1 VALPAAESLPTVAV
15 LRSGRHASPLARH
28 RTPRDDHRSFTA
40 RLSGGHLDQIREDSL
55 GQSKIIS
62 AGEIRPLAGKT
73 QIGALCRPT
82 RIGQPLSVVNDDSA
96 RRIEDFVSA

>member
-1 VALPAAESLPTVAV
+1 M
-15 LRSGRHASPLARH
+15 RRHSPGIGPQGTITGASPPA
-28 RTPRDDHRSFTA
+28 SA
-40 RLSGGHLDQIREDSL
+40 GGHLDQIREDSL